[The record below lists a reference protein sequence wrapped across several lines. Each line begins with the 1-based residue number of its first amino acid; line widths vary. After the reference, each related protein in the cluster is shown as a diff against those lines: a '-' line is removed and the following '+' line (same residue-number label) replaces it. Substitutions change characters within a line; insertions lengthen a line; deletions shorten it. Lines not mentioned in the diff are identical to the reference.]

1 MSGLV
6 LQTADLDLENDC
18 LRNGGL
24 LVEFGRKFRINRNGS
39 TASTKS
45 AEQAEQALTPAK
57 SFATLRKNAVEFA

>member
-24 LVEFGRKFRINRNGS
+24 LVEFGRKFRIMETVLRHLQNRLNR
-39 TASTKS
+39 
-45 AEQAEQALTPAK
+45 PN
-57 SFATLRKNAVEFA
+57 RP

>member
-45 AEQAEQALTPAK
+45 AEQALTPAK
-57 SFATLRKNAVEFA
+57 SSATLRKNAVEFA

>member
-45 AEQAEQALTPAK
+45 AEQALTPAK